1 MIRRLPATLCITIFP
16 LTRWPFS
23 QRSRHADSSAPPF
36 NVLLLETDVLAGT
49 HSSGDG
55 DSKQRPVPGRP
66 LMLSKIPELGKLRDR
81 GSANSRLQ
89 RLPRRKGIFSTKQA
103 ARCLGGF
110 SLHHFDVALRNC
122 RNQGGFTHRDT
133 MTRCVIPVTALWCE

>member
-1 MIRRLPATLCITIFP
+1 MIRRLPATRCITIFP

-55 DSKQRPVPGRP
+55 DSKQSPVPGRP

-81 GSANSRLQ
+81 GSANLAC
-89 RLPRRKGIFSTKQA
+89 KG
-103 ARCLGGF
+103 
-110 SLHHFDVALRNC
+110 C
-122 RNQGGFTHRDT
+122 RAGKEYSQQS
-133 MTRCVIPVTALWCE
+133 